1 VQVLL
6 KTSSVYCIYRIIYQN
21 QSAEQILQKLQMD
34 VKEINDKREAVEKVV
49 QDREMHLEKLQ
60 VSIFSQCL

>member
-1 VQVLL
+1 MQVLL

>member
-1 VQVLL
+1 
-6 KTSSVYCIYRIIYQN
+6 
-21 QSAEQILQKLQMD
+21 MD